1 MSYERKVMLRHS
13 IASIVALALFGLSR
27 LIYSIVISRRFGVE
41 VLGKVNSLISQAFL
55 LAVPLSFFAVAL
67 GKYASEFLGRGEMEK
82 IKSISTLGFS
92 FPLAGLVLV
101 PFNFYLAIL
110 AVLRAL
116 QLTFRSFIYGL
127 HKGEVYAYTMIGAF
141 VLFIGGFLSENYY
154 LPYIGL
160 LSGVAIFGFL
170 YLFRERLFGK
180 PSLETLKPLL
190 RYSSF
195 AFLGT
200 VSGVFLI
207 QAPYFL
213 TEKLASPEAAGIVS
227 ASLSAAFLLTY
238 LPQVLQ
244 SAIMPL
250 YSYKYGKNEMEY
262 VKRLAEDSTKLL
274 SFIVALAVFILMLVG
289 REILSL
295 LFGFNLGREFYLT
308 LMAVE
313 TYIAY
318 NPSIVALN
326 STKYVKEGTIISLLG
341 AVVSLA
347 AWIFSISPFGE
358 YGAVFGLFLGY
369 LTILTGTLV
378 VANKKLGVSLTSYTQ
393 FAVALLLQFTVFLS
407 KTLLLLAFV
416 AYVGIFRKEIKRVFE
431 LFKPFRDRG
440 F

>member
-1 MSYERKVMLRHS
+1 MSYEKKVILRHS

-27 LIYSIVISRRFGVE
+27 LVYSIVISRRFGVE

-55 LAVPLSFFAVAL
+55 LAIPLSFFAVAL
-67 GKYASEFLGRGEMEK
+67 GKYTSEFLGRGEVGK
-82 IKSISTLGFS
+82 IKSIATLGFS
-92 FPLAGLVLV
+92 FPFIGLVLI
-101 PFNFYLAIL
+101 PFNFYLAVL

-127 HKGEVYAYTMIGAF
+127 HRGEIYAYAMLGAF

-154 LPYIGL
+154 MPYIGL
-160 LSGVAIFGFL
+160 LSGVVVFGL
-170 YLFRERLFGK
+170 AYLFKEKLFGK
-180 PSLETLKPLL
+180 PTSETLKVLV

-200 VSGVFLI
+200 ISGVFLV

-213 TEKLASPEAAGIVS
+213 SEKLASSKVAGVVS

-238 LPQVLQ
+238 LPQVFQ

-250 YSYKYGKNEMEY
+250 YSYKYGKDEMEY
-262 VKRLAEDSTKLL
+262 VKWLAEESTKLL
-274 SFIVALAVFILMLVG
+274 SLLVALVVFLLLLVG

-295 LFGFNLGREFYLT
+295 LFGFNLGSEFYLA

-326 STKYVKEGTIISLLG
+326 STKYVKEGTIIALLG
-341 AVVSLA
+341 AVVSLV
-347 AWIFSISPFGE
+347 AWLLLISPFEE
-358 YGAVFGLFLGY
+358 YGTVSGLFLGY
-369 LTILTGTLV
+369 LSILIGTSI
-378 VANKKLGVSLTSYTQ
+378 VANKKLGVSFTSYAQ
-393 FAVALLLQFTVFLS
+393 FVVAVLLQFTVFLS

-416 AYVGIFRKEIKRVFE
+416 VYVGIFRKEIKMVLK
-431 LFKPFRDRG
+431 LFKPSRDRG
-440 F
+440 S

>member
-1 MSYERKVMLRHS
+1 MLRHS

-82 IKSISTLGFS
+82 IKSIATLGFS

-318 NPSIVALN
+318 NPQHSGAELDKICKRRDHNFTPGRCGFSRCLDILDKPFWRIWGCFRALSGISNDTNWHISCGKQEAGSFAHFLYSICCSSFTAVHC
-326 STKYVKEGTIISLLG
+326 ISLKNSP
-341 AVVSLA
+341 V
-347 AWIFSISPFGE
+347 ISFCG
-358 YGAVFGLFLGY
+358 
-369 LTILTGTLV
+369 IRWNIQKR
-378 VANKKLGVSLTSYTQ
+378 NKKGVR
-393 FAVALLLQFTVFLS
+393 AV
-407 KTLLLLAFV
+407 
-416 AYVGIFRKEIKRVFE
+416 
-431 LFKPFRDRG
+431 
-440 F
+440 

>member
-1 MSYERKVMLRHS
+1 MSYEKKVMLRHS

-27 LIYSIVISRRFGVE
+27 FIYSIVISRRFGVE

-67 GKYASEFLGRGEMEK
+67 GKYASEFLGKGDIEK
-82 IKSISTLGFS
+82 IKSMTVLGFS
-92 FPLAGLVLV
+92 FPFIGLALI

-127 HKGEVYAYTMIGAF
+127 HRGEIYAYAMLGAF
-141 VLFIGGFLSENYY
+141 ILFIGGFFSENYY

-160 LSGVAIFGFL
+160 LSGVAIFGFV
-170 YLFRERLFGK
+170 YLFKEKLFGK
-180 PSLETLKPLL
+180 PSLNVFKLLLK
-190 RYSSF
+190 YSSF

-200 VSGVFLI
+200 ISGVFLV

-213 TEKLASPEAAGIVS
+213 SEKLASPKVAGIVS

-238 LPQVLQ
+238 LPQVFQ

-250 YSYKYGKNEMEY
+250 YSYKYGKDDMEY
-262 VKRLAEDSTKLL
+262 VKWLAEESTKTLSLL
-274 SFIVALAVFILMLVG
+274 VALVVFSLLLVG
-289 REILSL
+289 REILSI
-295 LFGFNLGREFYLT
+295 LFGFRLGSEFYLA
-308 LMAVE
+308 LIAVE

-326 STKYVKEGTIISLLG
+326 STKYVKEGTVITLLG
-341 AVVSLA
+341 ASVSLI
-347 AWIFSISPFGE
+347 AWLLLIEPFKE
-358 YGAVFGLFLGY
+358 YGAVLGLFLGY
-369 LTILTGTLV
+369 LSILIGTFYM
-378 VANKKLGVSLTSYTQ
+378 ANKKLKVAFDCYAQ
-393 FAVALLLQFTVFLS
+393 FVAAILLQSTVFIS
-407 KTLLLLAFV
+407 KSLLLLAFMI
-416 AYVGIFRKEIKRVFE
+416 YLWLFRKEIGKMLNLIK
-431 LFKPFRDRG
+431 LFRGRG

>member
-1 MSYERKVMLRHS
+1 
-13 IASIVALALFGLSR
+13 
-27 LIYSIVISRRFGVE
+27 
-41 VLGKVNSLISQAFL
+41 
-55 LAVPLSFFAVAL
+55 
-67 GKYASEFLGRGEMEK
+67 
-82 IKSISTLGFS
+82 
-92 FPLAGLVLV
+92 
-101 PFNFYLAIL
+101 
-110 AVLRAL
+110 
-116 QLTFRSFIYGL
+116 
-127 HKGEVYAYTMIGAF
+127 MIGAF

-347 AWIFSISPFGE
+347 AWIFSISSFGE

>member
-1 MSYERKVMLRHS
+1 MSYEKKVMLRHS

-55 LAVPLSFFAVAL
+55 LAIPLSFFAVAL
-67 GKYASEFLGRGEMEK
+67 GKYASEFLGKGEMEK
-82 IKSISTLGFS
+82 IKSIATLGFS
-92 FPLAGLVLV
+92 FPFIGLILI
-101 PFNFYLAIL
+101 PFNFYLAFL

-127 HKGEVYAYTMIGAF
+127 HRGEIYAYVMLGAF

-154 LPYIGL
+154 LPYISL
-160 LSGVAIFGFL
+160 LSGVVLFGFL
-170 YLFRERLFGK
+170 YLLKEKLFGK
-180 PSLETLKPLL
+180 PTSETFKILL

-200 VSGVFLI
+200 ISGVFLV

-213 TEKLASPEAAGIVS
+213 SERLASPKVAGVVS

-238 LPQVLQ
+238 MPQVFQ

-250 YSYKYGKNEMEY
+250 YSYKYGKNEMKY
-262 VKRLAEDSTKLL
+262 VKWLAEESTKLL
-274 SFIVALAVFILMLVG
+274 SLLVALVVFLLLLVG

-295 LFGFNLGREFYLT
+295 LFGFSLGSEFYLA
-308 LMAVE
+308 LVAVE

-326 STKYVKEGTIISLLG
+326 STRYVKEGTIIALLG
-341 AVVSLA
+341 AVVSLV
-347 AWIFSISPFGE
+347 AWSLLISPFEE
-358 YGAVFGLFLGY
+358 YGTVSGLFLGY
-369 LTILTGTLV
+369 LSILIGTSIM
-378 VANKKLGVSLTSYTQ
+378 ANKKLGVSFTSYAQ
-393 FAVALLLQFTVFLS
+393 FVVAVLLQFTVFLS
-407 KTLLLLAFV
+407 KALLLLAFV
-416 AYVGIFRKEIKRVFE
+416 VYVGMFRKEIKRVFK
-431 LFKPFRDRG
+431 LFKSFRDRG